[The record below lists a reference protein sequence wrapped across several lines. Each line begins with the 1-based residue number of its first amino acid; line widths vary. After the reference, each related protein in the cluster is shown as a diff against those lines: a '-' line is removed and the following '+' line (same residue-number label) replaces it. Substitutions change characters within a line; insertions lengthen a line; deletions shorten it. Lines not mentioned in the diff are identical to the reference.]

1 MRIDRVVGSATLGLA
16 LAMGGL
22 VYASDGAKLE
32 ASLVNADKNAARGA
46 ATVQVKVT
54 GVEIVDPGAVGET
67 VKKGQAHLHY
77 TLDGGPVVA
86 TTATKLSFHGL
97 KPGSPQASG
106 RPGGERP
113 LLARGRA
120 DPQHRGPG
128 QRVGQVAS
136 TAERRTD
143 GPDLPWL
150 LETRLRPKR
159 RR

>member
-1 MRIDRVVGSATLGLA
+1 MRIDRVVGSTTLGLA

-54 GVEIVDPGAVGET
+54 GVEIVDPGTVGET

-97 KPGSPQASG
+97 KPGSHKLQVALAANDHSSLGVEQTLSIEVPASASG
-106 RPGGERP
+106 
-113 LLARGRA
+113 
-120 DPQHRGPG
+120 
-128 QRVGQVAS
+128 
-136 TAERRTD
+136 
-143 GPDLPWL
+143 
-150 LETRLRPKR
+150 K
-159 RR
+159 